1 MVKDMDSYIDG
12 CIGKEDFFKLATVNI
27 FKKEPPLISLRTN
40 SATLVLQTGRPASR
54 FHGSENEDASWGE
67 EEEKRQRR
75 RKGLVKKIQ
84 LNI

>member
-12 CIGKEDFFKLATVNI
+12 CIGKDDFFKLATVNQ
-27 FKKEPPLISLRTN
+27 LWTN
-40 SATLVLQTGRPASR
+40 SALRVLQSFPCWVLQTGRPTSR

-75 RKGLVKKIQ
+75 GKGLVKKIQ
-84 LNI
+84 LII